1 MYSIIIDAEVIE
13 SKKNEFLQS
22 CEDILNNLIRV
33 DSNYNYI
40 IEQNLHNKNKFCLQA
55 KFDSQLSLDE
65 HLKSDA
71 FKVLHG
77 AIKLL
82 CTEFQINAY
91 SQTEKYST
99 EKIQNIIN
107 KIH

>member
-1 MYSIIIDAEVIE
+1 MYSIIIEADVIE
-13 SKKNEFLQS
+13 SKKNEFLLS
-22 CEDILNNLIRV
+22 CEDILNHLIRV
-33 DSNYNYI
+33 NSKDNYI

-55 KFDSQLSLDE
+55 RFDSQTSMDE
-65 HLKSDA
+65 HLKSEA
-71 FKVLHG
+71 FKILHG

-91 SQTEKYST
+91 SQTEKYT
-99 EKIQNIIN
+99 TDKIQDIIN